1 MKFQIFIVLTLLLVI
16 KNGINCV
23 DLTEPHLIIIGATG
37 TGKSSLA
44 NVLIGELPG
53 CDDCTFPVCPGG
65 DSCTKQTKYA
75 VRPWLGTGLEY
86 TIGKKSCLKKI
97 GQVHAKYWLCRIE
110 YYPDHTMYD
119 FHDSTDIL
127 KF

>member
-1 MKFQIFIVLTLLLVI
+1 MKEMKCQIFTVFTLLLVI
-16 KNGINCV
+16 KNGINCE

-75 VRPWLGTGLEY
+75 VGPWLGTGFEY
-86 TIGKKSCLKKI
+86 TIGKKSCLNKF
-97 GQVHAKYWLCRIE
+97 GQVHLNTGFARLSIA
-110 YYPDHTMYD
+110 PIN
-119 FHDSTDIL
+119 FN
-127 KF
+127 